1 MKNAFLRTITPFSKN
16 MGGCGGTV
24 LRCLFTAC
32 PKRGRLGSPLCS
44 CGLVHGHLRY
54 SVVET
59 RLHTQDRVRV
69 EAVTAASV
77 RGESRLGPRHPPRT
91 SRPAPDLETR
101 PGSGAAVST
110 GGTQRGCPPGGP
122 SELSGSTRVPF
133 PVWDSAFNLHD
144 KWPIQVSG
152 SELRN
157 SLPHIMCSSSRLTQQ
172 KTPGSSENAG
182 AF

>member
-101 PGSGAAVST
+101 PGSGAAVSA
-110 GGTQRGCPPGGP
+110 GGTQRGCPRPSGAVRQEAPVSCRGP
-122 SELSGSTRVPF
+122 LGSHSQFGTLLLICMINGPF
-133 PVWDSAFNLHD
+133 KCQAQS
-144 KWPIQVSG
+144 
-152 SELRN
+152 
-157 SLPHIMCSSSRLTQQ
+157 
-172 KTPGSSENAG
+172 
-182 AF
+182 

>member
-59 RLHTQDRVRV
+59 QLHTQDRVRV

-91 SRPAPDLETR
+91 SRPARGLGLRRAPAA
-101 PGSGAAVST
+101 PSGAVRQEAPASCR
-110 GGTQRGCPPGGP
+110 GPLGSRSQFGTLLLICMINGP
-122 SELSGSTRVPF
+122 FKCQAQS
-133 PVWDSAFNLHD
+133 
-144 KWPIQVSG
+144 
-152 SELRN
+152 
-157 SLPHIMCSSSRLTQQ
+157 
-172 KTPGSSENAG
+172 
-182 AF
+182 